1 MLTLTRLPGESVGY
15 DADQPAGGSAADKKS
30 ILAHAFVWC
39 TDQPFI
45 DEVWRR
51 AELHLLKK
59 KKTSAEAYSGQSASA
74 CFSMLTYADV
84 C

>member
-59 KKTSAEAYSGQSASA
+59 KKRLRKRIVGNPLPHASA
-74 CFSMLTYADV
+74 C
-84 C
+84 

>member
-51 AELHLLKK
+51 AELHVLYIKK
-59 KKTSAEAYSGQSASA
+59 KRLRHMGNP
-74 CFSMLTYADV
+74 LPHADV